1 MSWPLS
7 FSLVMLVIHR
17 LHSEKIEISC
27 IREVRLQGFIDP
39 QSGTQLPCY
48 NEDGDSNCKIVLFGS
63 ERLQCLKKCCPK
75 KSSSTKKPMSGALY
89 IVKYANISSNGRKS
103 LKINSRLV
111 SPAWRDVA
119 IFFMCVILL
128 ILIGKLSHWLQKA
141 VGNVD
146 NVEYYLIDRQNHR
159 HKGHSSIYHSNG
171 PLCNS

>member
-128 ILIGKLSHWLQKA
+128 ILIGLLAYCCCKNKKVKIGKPEEDLSPHDATPIVA
-141 VGNVD
+141 V
-146 NVEYYLIDRQNHR
+146 
-159 HKGHSSIYHSNG
+159 
-171 PLCNS
+171 